1 MICNNLHSDGKL
13 RAILMNRT
21 EVRKFGNRSGQQ
33 RGFSLLE
40 LMIVVAIIAII
51 SAIAYPSYMQFVV
64 TAKRTTASSA
74 LLRVA
79 DMQQQFFMDNKRYTD
94 DLTDLGL
101 AANPLVINNE
111 GEPVAAGD
119 ADSIY
124 SIALSDVTATTYTA
138 TAAPQKA
145 QADRDDEC
153 ASLTMTQAGAKGH
166 TGTGDD
172 CW

>member
-1 MICNNLHSDGKL
+1 MG
-13 RAILMNRT
+13 RT
-21 EVRKFGNRSGQQ
+21 EVRKFDSRLDQQ

-51 SAIAYPSYMQFVV
+51 AAIAYPSYMEFVV
-64 TAKRTTASSA
+64 AAKRTTASSA
-74 LLRVA
+74 LLQVA
-79 DMQQQFFMDNKRYTD
+79 DRQQQFFMDNKQYTN
-94 DLTDLGL
+94 DLTNLGF
-101 AANPLVINNE
+101 ATNPLVINNE
-111 GEPVAAGD
+111 GQSVASGD

-124 SIALSDVTATTYTA
+124 SIALSGVTATTYTV

-145 QADRDDEC
+145 QADRDSEC

>member
-1 MICNNLHSDGKL
+1 MHKSEIRNIDSQL
-13 RAILMNRT
+13 
-21 EVRKFGNRSGQQ
+21 GQQ

-74 LLRVA
+74 LLQVA
-79 DMQQQFFMDNKRYTD
+79 DRQQQFFMDNKSYTN
-94 DLTDLGL
+94 DLTNLGF
-101 AANPLVINNE
+101 AANPLIINDE
-111 GEPVAAGD
+111 GESVASGD

-124 SIALSDVTATTYTA
+124 SISLSNVTATAYTA
-138 TAAPQKA
+138 TAAPQKS
-145 QADRDDEC
+145 QADRDSEC
-153 ASLTMTQAGAKGH
+153 ASLTMTQTGAKGH